1 MSAQL
6 LVDMLLGTLLA
17 GLAGAV
23 AFGRHLFRSIV
34 FYVAFGLAMAVVWA
48 RLGAPDLALADAAI
62 GAGLTGALMLVA
74 FRRLVEIDPERAED
88 EGTRPTGAAA
98 WIAVAVA
105 VLVAA
110 LVAIVGLTALS
121 IEPAPLPA
129 GVLVM
134 NALDETGLGNPITAV
149 LLVFRGFDTLI
160 EMVVL
165 LTALVAAR
173 VVTSDAPHRSFTLVA
188 EFDLPLVRTLVAVV
202 VPLAVLV
209 ALHLLWVGA
218 DDPGG
223 AFQAGS
229 VLAGAG
235 VALMLSG
242 TLVPT
247 ARSRAPMRLAA
258 VAGVAA
264 LSVLLVVP
272 MPDGRPPLAFLG
284 RGSLLFAEAAMMVSI
299 AVTLSLLF
307 AGAPGLR
314 RGLQ

>member
-6 LVDMLLGTLLA
+6 LVDLLLGAILA
-17 GLAGAV
+17 GLAGPV
-23 AFGRHLFRSIV
+23 VFGRHLFRSIV

-74 FRRLVEIDPERAED
+74 FRRLVEIDPEQAED
-88 EGTRPTGAAA
+88 EGTRPTGAALL
-98 WIAVAVA
+98 IA

-110 LVAIVGLTALS
+110 LVAIVGLTALT
-121 IEPAPLPA
+121 IEPAAEPA

-134 NALDETGLGNPITAV
+134 ETLGETGLGNPVTGV

-160 EMVVL
+160 EMAVL
-165 LTALVAAR
+165 LTALLAAR
-173 VVTSDAPHRSFTLVA
+173 VVMSDTPGRSFTLVA
-188 EFDLPLVRTLVAVV
+188 EFDLPLVRTLVAVI

-235 VALMLSG
+235 VVLMLSG
-242 TLVPT
+242 VLVPT
-247 ARSRAPMRLAA
+247 ARSRAAARLAA
-258 VAGVAA
+258 IAGVFA
-264 LSVLLVVP
+264 LGVLLTVP
-272 MPDGRPPLAFLG
+272 MLDGRPPLAFLG
-284 RGSLLFAEAAMMVSI
+284 RGSLLFAEASMMIAI

-307 AGAPGLR
+307 AGGPGLK
-314 RGLQ
+314 RGPR